1 MFSFILLVSVLV
13 AEVGNE
19 REELLVGEFI
29 KEMGTVSLVLSLSLL
44 NSKLHCNGGY
54 ICCSCVRKMNCFL
67 NDYVLHSGYLDS
79 GFRGMIV
86 WEFGCSWVCSQTVIY
101 PCEYILLE
109 LYLSPWGFW
118 GGYTY
123 EDKWECIT
131 NLLIYWIMLYNIWV
145 VLKSRPVWTFS
156 TNTLLLG
163 QCLKN
168 IN

>member
-1 MFSFILLVSVLV
+1 MSVLV

-86 WEFGCSWVCSQTVIY
+86 
-101 PCEYILLE
+101 
-109 LYLSPWGFW
+109 
-118 GGYTY
+118 
-123 EDKWECIT
+123 
-131 NLLIYWIMLYNIWV
+131 
-145 VLKSRPVWTFS
+145 
-156 TNTLLLG
+156 
-163 QCLKN
+163 
-168 IN
+168 